1 MSRLFDI
8 SQDFEALFDQFDA
21 INEYEFSLNEDGEPV
36 DDDGN
41 VVNPETAKAEMLEA
55 WFDTL
60 SGIEEEFDFKAENLA
75 QYIKC
80 LKAEAQD
87 IDEEMKKLKIRRDS
101 RNKRIERLK
110 AYLMDCMKK
119 TGIEK
124 IDMPRAKITIRNN
137 APGVKIEN
145 EVEFINML
153 QENGRDDLLKYSM
166 PEIRKSEIKKL
177 IKAGE
182 HFDGAKLESGQSVII
197 G

>member
-1 MSRLFDI
+1 MARLFDI
-8 SQDFEALFDQFDA
+8 SQDFEVLFDQFDA
-21 INEYEFSLNEDGEPV
+21 INEYEFSLNEKGEPV

-60 SGIEEEFDFKAENLA
+60 SGIEEEFNFKAENLA

-80 LKAEAQD
+80 LKAEAKD
-87 IDEEMKKLKIRRDS
+87 IDEEAKKLKARRDS

-110 AYLMDCMKK
+110 AYLMDCMQK

-124 IDMPRAKITIRNN
+124 IDMPKAKITIRCN
-137 APGVKIEN
+137 APSLKIEN

-153 QENGRDDLLKYSM
+153 QDNGRDDLLKYSL
-166 PEIRKSEIKKL
+166 PEIRKSEIAKL

-182 HFDGAKLESGQSVII
+182 KFDGARLESGQSIVIS
-197 G
+197 

>member
-1 MSRLFDI
+1 MSKLFDI

-21 INEYEFSLNEDGEPV
+21 ISEYEFELNEKGEPI

-60 SGIEEEFDFKAENLA
+60 SGIEEEFDLKAVNLA

-80 LKAEAQD
+80 LKAESEV
-87 IDEEMKKLKIRRDS
+87 IDTEIKKLKERRDS

-110 AYLMDCMKK
+110 IYLMNCMKAIGVK
-119 TGIEK
+119 K
-124 IDMPRAKITIRNN
+124 IDMPRAKITIRTN
-137 APGVKIEN
+137 AAGLKIDN

-153 QENGRDDLLKYSM
+153 QENGRDDLLKYSL
-166 PEIRKSEIKKL
+166 PEIKRSEIKKL
-177 IKAGE
+177 IKSGE
-182 HFDGAKLESGQSVII
+182 TFDGARLEAGQSVII
-197 G
+197 S

>member
-1 MSRLFDI
+1 MQRLFDI

-21 INEYEFSLNEDGEPV
+21 ISEYEFPVDEDGRPV

-41 VVNPETAKAEMLEA
+41 PVNPETAKAEMLEA

-60 SGIEEEFDFKAENLA
+60 SGIKEEFNFKAENLA

-80 LKAEAQD
+80 LKAEAED
-87 IDEEMKKLKIRRDS
+87 IDEEMKKLRARRDS

-110 AYLMDCMKK
+110 NYLMENMEAV
-119 TGIEK
+119 GITK
-124 IDMPRAKITIRNN
+124 IDMPKAKITIRKN
-137 APGVKIEN
+137 APSIKFDN
-145 EVEFINML
+145 EISFITML
-153 QENGRDDLLKYSM
+153 QNKGRDDLLKYSM

-177 IKAGE
+177 IKSGE
-182 HFDGAKLESGQSVII
+182 KFDGARLEPGRSVII

>member
-1 MSRLFDI
+1 MQRLFDI

-21 INEYEFSLNEDGEPV
+21 ISEYEFPVDEDGRPV

-41 VVNPETAKAEMLEA
+41 PVNPETAKAEMLEA

-60 SGIEEEFDFKAENLA
+60 SGLEEEFNFKAENLA

-80 LKAEAQD
+80 LKAEAED
-87 IDEEMKKLKIRRDS
+87 IDEEMKKLRARRDS

-110 AYLMDCMKK
+110 NYLMENMEAV
-119 TGIEK
+119 GITK
-124 IDMPRAKITIRNN
+124 IDMPKAKITIRKST
-137 APGVKIEN
+137 PSIKFDN
-145 EVEFINML
+145 EISFITML
-153 QENGRDDLLKYSM
+153 QNKGRDDLLKYSM

-177 IKAGE
+177 IRSGE
-182 HFDGAKLESGQSVII
+182 KFDGARLESGRSVII

>member
-1 MSRLFDI
+1 MQRLFDI

-21 INEYEFSLNEDGEPV
+21 ISEYEFPVDEDGRPV

-41 VVNPETAKAEMLEA
+41 PVNPETAKAEMLEA

-60 SGIEEEFDFKAENLA
+60 SGLEEEFNFKAENLA

-80 LKAEAQD
+80 LKAEAED
-87 IDEEMKKLKIRRDS
+87 IDEEMKKLRARRDS

-110 AYLMDCMKK
+110 NYLMENMEAV
-119 TGIEK
+119 GITK
-124 IDMPRAKITIRNN
+124 IDMPKAKITIRKNT
-137 APGVKIEN
+137 PGIKFDN
-145 EVEFINML
+145 EISFINML
-153 QENGRDDLLKYSM
+153 QDNGRDDLLKYSM

-177 IKAGE
+177 IRSGE
-182 HFDGAKLESGQSVII
+182 KFDGARLESGRSVII

>member
-1 MSRLFDI
+1 MQRLFDI

-21 INEYEFSLNEDGEPV
+21 ISEYEFPVDEDGRLV

-41 VVNPETAKAEMLEA
+41 PVNPETAKAEMLEA

-60 SGIEEEFDFKAENLA
+60 SGIKEEFNFKAENLA

-80 LKAEAQD
+80 LKAEAED
-87 IDEEMKKLKIRRDS
+87 IDEEMKKLRARRDS

-110 AYLMDCMKK
+110 NYLMENMEAV
-119 TGIEK
+119 GITK
-124 IDMPRAKITIRNN
+124 IDMPKAKITIRKN
-137 APGVKIEN
+137 APSIKFDN
-145 EVEFINML
+145 EISFITML
-153 QENGRDDLLKYSM
+153 QNKGRDDLLKYSM

-177 IKAGE
+177 IKSGE
-182 HFDGAKLESGQSVII
+182 KFEGARLESGRSVII

>member
-1 MSRLFDI
+1 MARLFDI
-8 SQDFEALFDQFDA
+8 SQDFEVLFDQFDA

-60 SGIEEEFDFKAENLA
+60 TGIEEEFNVKAENLA

-87 IDEEMKKLKIRRDS
+87 IDEEMKKLKARRDS

-110 AYLMDCMKK
+110 AYLMDCMQKN
-119 TGIEK
+119 TTEV
-124 IDMPRAKITIRNN
+124 RNMKQYLLTVLFN
-137 APGVKIEN
+137 APTTISNYYTAQVN
-145 EVEFINML
+145 HDMN
-153 QENGRDDLLKYSM
+153 
-166 PEIRKSEIKKL
+166 
-177 IKAGE
+177 AG
-182 HFDGAKLESGQSVII
+182 GW
-197 G
+197 